1 MSPRIPQRK
10 RYFFAVEGESEQ
22 SFIRWI
28 GRLAE
33 ERGLHIHLETEVIGG
48 GGFSSLV
55 SEAQRLKAAAARK
68 GTPFK
73 DAFVVV
79 DSDRS
84 DTGDWPTEK
93 VRFFSQQSGLT
104 VCFQHP
110 NHEGVL
116 IRMIEG
122 NEASNF
128 SAASIEHQIRTV
140 LPKYQKGQNAEKI
153 ARQYSADDLI
163 RMAKHDEDWKKLLVS
178 IGLMQP

>member
-1 MSPRIPQRK
+1 MRPLRPKRK
-10 RYFFAVEGESEQ
+10 RYFVAVEGESER
-22 SFIRWI
+22 SFIKWI
-28 GRLAE
+28 WGIADR
-33 ERGLHIHLETEVIGG
+33 RGLSLHLDVHLIGG

-55 SEAQRLKAAAARK
+55 KEAQRLKAAAARK

-73 DAFVVV
+73 DAFLVV

-84 DTGDWPTEK
+84 DTGDWPTER
-93 VRFFSQQSGLT
+93 VRFVSQQFGLT

-122 NEASNF
+122 NETSNF
-128 SAASIEHQIRTV
+128 SASSIDHQIRTV
-140 LPKYQKGQNAEKI
+140 WPNYQKGQNAEKI
-153 ARQYSADDLI
+153 ARRYSADDLI

-178 IGLMQP
+178 IGLIQS